1 MASFNVL
8 NNKDKQ
14 ALLSRLNNQFGIS
27 KIDGSFITFGHD
39 KFRVF
44 TGVITADQIST
55 LKQFF
60 RLEILGSYFFTLEG
74 DGDNDI
80 RLSHD
85 AAIILR
91 DQITKNFVVIDKA
104 QEFDWL
110 RGKDV
115 SLTPDQVKDYELVR
129 GFVVVKCDGEVVGC
143 GRISQ
148 DGRLRNFV
156 PKERRIK

>member
-1 MASFNVL
+1 M
-8 NNKDKQ
+8 
-14 ALLSRLNNQFGIS
+14 
-27 KIDGSFITFGHD
+27 
-39 KFRVF
+39 
-44 TGVITADQIST
+44 
-55 LKQFF
+55 
-60 RLEILGSYFFTLEG
+60 
-74 DGDNDI
+74 
-80 RLSHD
+80 
-85 AAIILR
+85 R